1 MSAQTVERAR
11 GRLSCLTERFMAC
24 VSNSFFFFLFF
35 ILSVTDG
42 STGAYILVV
51 VLLTSLE
58 ASIERPDVDDM
69 KNHANIKK
77 HQKHAEQYRQL

>member
-11 GRLSCLTERFMAC
+11 GRLSCSTERFMAC
-24 VSNSFFFFLFF
+24 VSNSFFFLFF
-35 ILSVTDG
+35 ILSVTNG
-42 STGAYILVV
+42 STGAYILV